1 MTSPE
6 TPLKSSLGSFPSK
19 LHSMISW
26 ADANPATFPNSSSP
40 IQWLPHGNA
49 FIISDSIAF
58 RSDVLPKFFP
68 VKYSSFLRQLQRWSF
83 ALVKAGPDKGAYYH
97 TENKFCRDYTPSKT
111 RMSRKRPKRNRDNDK
126 GDKAP
131 LTSAVFSQNVF
142 GLAPS
147 MHPFQSLQQSAMNQN
162 QFQSNQTIPMMNGNM
177 NIVCNLQQQG
187 IAQKSFGFNNNNN
200 NSVMSSVDFNNAAE
214 QRRVFPTNVMPA
226 TRSEAANEDEMDR
239 ELKAY
244 FERLEASMG
253 QGQDAS

>member
-1 MTSPE
+1 
-6 TPLKSSLGSFPSK
+6 
-19 LHSMISW
+19 
-26 ADANPATFPNSSSP
+26 
-40 IQWLPHGNA
+40 
-49 FIISDSIAF
+49 
-58 RSDVLPKFFP
+58 
-68 VKYSSFLRQLQRWSF
+68 
-83 ALVKAGPDKGAYYH
+83 
-97 TENKFCRDYTPSKT
+97 
-111 RMSRKRPKRNRDNDK
+111 MSRKRPKRNRDNDK

-147 MHPFQSLQQSAMNQN
+147 MHPFQSLQQSAMNQSFGGWQSGISASQPHNLTQSFQALLFPQHNQLSLHGGYQVPPMHATWN

-187 IAQKSFGFNNNNN
+187 IAQKSFGFNNNNNNN